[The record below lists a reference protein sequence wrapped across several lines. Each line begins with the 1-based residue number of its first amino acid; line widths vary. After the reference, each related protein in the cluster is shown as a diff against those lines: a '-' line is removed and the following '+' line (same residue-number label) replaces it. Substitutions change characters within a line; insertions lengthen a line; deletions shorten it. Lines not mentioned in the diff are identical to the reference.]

1 MDDQSNNFLS
11 LLDKAIRI
19 LCFISEQLHGNAD
32 APAPAFSLP
41 SQLSD
46 DGKTI
51 FFPALR
57 ADRESISSLIGAE
70 VNSQKEVSITF
81 SSEEISKMPRYFRK
95 LFRTQRKTA
104 HVRLKDGNI
113 YEIRL
118 QIDGVRISASSRFL
132 DEAKIKFLQKLKTL

>member
-1 MDDQSNNFLS
+1 MDDHSNNFLS

-41 SQLSD
+41 PQLSD

-57 ADRESISSLIGAE
+57 ADWEVTGSLIGAE

-95 LFRTQRKTA
+95 LFRTHSKTA
-104 HVRLKDGNI
+104 HVRLRASGV

-118 QIDGVRISASSRFL
+118 QIDGVRISASLSLSRRG
-132 DEAKIKFLQKLKTL
+132 EN

>member
-1 MDDQSNNFLS
+1 MDDHDNNFLS

-41 SQLSD
+41 PQLSD

-57 ADRESISSLIGAE
+57 AVREVTGSPGAE
-70 VNSQKEVSITF
+70 VNSQKEGSITF
-81 SSEEISKMPRYFRK
+81 SMEEISKMPRYFRK

-104 HVRLKDGNI
+104 HVRLKDDGV

-118 QIDGVRISASSRFL
+118 
-132 DEAKIKFLQKLKTL
+132 

>member
-1 MDDQSNNFLS
+1 MDDHDNNFLS

-57 ADRESISSLIGAE
+57 DVREVTGSPAAE

-81 SSEEISKMPRYFRK
+81 SMEEISKMPRYFRK

-104 HVRLKDGNI
+104 HVRLKDDGV

-118 QIDGVRISASSRFL
+118 
-132 DEAKIKFLQKLKTL
+132 